1 MFWIN
6 RSRLVLPQVSAPD
19 GGASPGYSAEAGYEL
34 AVVDC
39 AAQPFTELVLS
50 WNAETPPDTTIR
62 VEARLHVSAVDDQ
75 PEAGGWS
82 AWRGLGH
89 WGAASA
95 DETPLPRSGESPA
108 PEDPAVEV
116 AVDTLRVA
124 KGYEATA
131 FQARVT
137 LYGGAASPAV
147 YLLAASTAHRRQPP
161 VSAEADPP
169 LGRPVALPVPARS
182 QLVERE
188 EIAHEICSP
197 TSVSMVLQFYGID
210 RPTEEVAQGVY
221 DHGAE
226 IYGNW
231 PFNTA
236 YAARHGL
243 QAVVRH
249 FGTLGEVERELHKG
263 HPVIISVAFEPGEL
277 PEAPIPRTN
286 GHLIVVTGVDAAG
299 DFLVNDPAAH
309 PHKGQAISRT
319 YGRENLRR
327 VFLGHGGVGYV
338 LEPLP
343 SIADPR
349 EVVPA

>member
-1 MFWIN
+1 MFWTN
-6 RSRLVLPQVSAPD
+6 RSRSVLPQVETPD
-19 GGASPGYSAEAGYEL
+19 GTPPGYIPEAGYEL

-39 AAQPFTELVLS
+39 AADPFTELVLS
-50 WNAETPPDTTIR
+50 WNADTPPGTAIR
-62 VEARLHVSAVDDQ
+62 IEARLHYSPVDDQ
-75 PEAGGWS
+75 PEAGTWS

-89 WGAASA
+89 WGTTGPAA
-95 DETPLPRSGESPA
+95 TPLPRSGEAA
-108 PEDPAVEV
+108 PPDDPAVKV
-116 AVDTLRVA
+116 AIDTLRVG

-137 LYGGAASPAV
+137 LYGGAATPEV
-147 YLLAASTAHRRQPP
+147 YLLAASTVHRRRPP
-161 VSAEADPP
+161 ASAEADPP

-188 EIAHEICSP
+188 EIAHDICSP

-249 FGTLGEVERELHKG
+249 FGTLGEVERELHQG

-286 GHLIVVTGVDAAG
+286 GHLLVVTGVDAAG

-309 PHKGQAISRT
+309 PHKGQAITRT

-343 SIADPR
+343 STADTR